1 MAARDPG
8 GNPARVTLG
17 GRCRLTWHSAKKGVA
32 VKLELKG
39 ITKRFGSLVAN
50 DHIDLTVEPG
60 QIHALLGEN
69 GAGKTTLMNV
79 LYGLAQPDEGEILI
93 DGQPQHL
100 GSPSNAIQAGIGMVH
115 QHFMLVPV
123 FTVAENV
130 TLGMERTRAL
140 GLLDRRRTRR
150 DVRELSER
158 YGLQVNPDALVEDL
172 PVGVQQ
178 RVEIVK
184 ALLREAS
191 VLILDEPTSVLT
203 PGETEEL
210 FRIMRDL
217 RAGGRSIVFISHK
230 LKEVQEIAD
239 TITVIR
245 RGQVVG
251 QRPPTAS
258 DAELASLMVGR
269 SVQLRVTKPPAQP
282 GDVRLDVQD
291 LTVAGEEG
299 KPALDEV
306 SFQVRAGE
314 ILGVAGVQGNGQTEL
329 CEALLGLRPAAAGSV
344 RLDGH
349 DLTHATPRQRL
360 RAGIG
365 YIPEDRQEDGLV
377 AGFSVADNLVLD
389 VYDRAAVRLR
399 DRAGPRHDP
408 RRPRPSGWPTSTSAP
423 RPPRPRRAPCPAA
436 TSRRS
441 SWPARSAATVR
452 LLVASQPTRGLDVG
466 SIEFV
471 HRRIVE
477 QRDRGLAVLLISS
490 ELDEIYALSDRIA
503 VMYEGKITG
512 FRPPDVPAEELGML
526 MAGASDADAAAASPA
541 GADAPAAGSATAPE
555 PACWTPACWAP
566 ASRTDSPEDHG
577 SPDARR
583 RRPLRTG
590 PADGDGAE
598 PRMSEP
604 ASPPPPGRRRAA
616 AAGADQPGPGRPA
629 ASSAGP
635 CSTPSW
641 RATRWWSRSWPSRSP
656 WCWAA
661 C

>member
-1 MAARDPG
+1 M
-8 GNPARVTLG
+8 
-17 GRCRLTWHSAKKGVA
+17 
-32 VKLELKG
+32 KLELKG
-39 ITKRFGSLVAN
+39 ITKRYGSLVAN
-50 DHIDLTVEPG
+50 DHIDLTVEQG

-79 LYGLAQPDEGEILI
+79 LFGLAQPDEGEILI
-93 DGQPQHL
+93 DGQRQSL
-100 GSPSNAIQAGIGMVH
+100 GSPSHAIQAGIGMVH

-130 TLGMERTRAL
+130 TLGMERTRAF

-172 PVGVQQ
+172 PLGVQQ

-184 ALLREAS
+184 ALLREAN

-217 RAGGRSIVFISHK
+217 RSGGRSIVFISHK

-239 TITVIR
+239 IITVIR
-245 RGQVVG
+245 RGKVVG

-258 DAELASLMVGR
+258 DSELASLMVGR
-269 SVQLRVTKPPAQP
+269 SVQLRVTKTAASP
-282 GDVRLDVQD
+282 GEVRLDVRD

-329 CEALLGLRPAAAGSV
+329 CEALIGLRPAVSGSV
-344 RLDGH
+344 RLD
-349 DLTHATPRQRL
+349 DRELTRATPRQRL

-377 AGFSVADNLVLD
+377 AGFSVADNLILD
-389 VYDRAAVRLR
+389 VYNEPPYASRIALDLGTIRATAAERVSDFDIRT
-399 DRAGPRHDP
+399 
-408 RRPRPSGWPTSTSAP
+408 TSTAT
-423 RPPRPRRAPCPAA
+423 PAG
-436 TSRRS
+436 TLSGGNQQKVIL
-441 SWPARSAATVR
+441 AREMGR
-452 LLVASQPTRGLDVG
+452 DIQLLVASQPTRGLDVG

-477 QRDRGLAVLLISS
+477 ERAQGLAVLLISS

-512 FRPPDVPAEELGML
+512 FRGPDVPAEELGML
-526 MAGASDADAAAASPA
+526 MAGSTDADAAASTAAGVRGPVPGGEVTGDTGLMGAGLLGVGLPGAPGESRDPA
-541 GADAPAAGSATAPE
+541 GGGPAAGA
-555 PACWTPACWAP
+555 AP
-566 ASRTDSPEDHG
+566 A
-577 SPDARR
+577 
-583 RRPLRTG
+583 
-590 PADGDGAE
+590 PADAG
-598 PRMSEP
+598 P
-604 ASPPPPGRRRAA
+604 
-616 AAGADQPGPGRPA
+616 AAGADDGRPPAGAGDSTGDSSGA
-629 ASSAGP
+629 ADDSGAEP
-635 CSTPSW
+635 E
-641 RATRWWSRSWPSRSP
+641 
-656 WCWAA
+656 
-661 C
+661 